1 MDSRHNDGTYAGNEA
16 AVPVVRPETGQ
27 AARCDACGS
36 SRDVSRNG
44 RAGVDDDGT
53 P

>member
-1 MDSRHNDGTYAGNEA
+1 MDSRHNAGTNAGNEV
-16 AVPVVRPETGQ
+16 AVPAETGQ

-36 SRDVSRNG
+36 SGGISRNC

-53 P
+53 A